1 MAANFLGNCYMSGTN
16 GVKKSNKMALEWI
29 RKSVDAGC
37 AEGLN
42 SLGTYHVM
50 GKGGIERDVVKGA
63 ECFLAAAEKG
73 SYAAFVNMSR
83 AYARGLGVA
92 KDPAKAAYWAK
103 QMADYDLSCNEG
115 LLAEARIVLVCC
127 ARSSSKCSSGR
138 VHLNLF

>member
-16 GVKKSNKMALEWI
+16 GVKKSNRMALEWI

-42 SLGTYHVM
+42 SLGMYHIS

-73 SYAAFVNMSR
+73 SHAAFGNMSQ
-83 AYARGLGVA
+83 AYARGFGVA
-92 KDPAKAAYWAK
+92 KDPVKAAYWAK
-103 QMADYDLSCNEG
+103 RMADHQLLSCNEG
-115 LLAEARIVLVCC
+115 LLAEARIVLMCC
-127 ARSSSKCSSGR
+127 ARSSEMLLGSCSS
-138 VHLNLF
+138 